1 MARWLFKQEPD
12 CYSFTDLERDGETTW
27 DGVKNPLACKH
38 LRAAVVGDE
47 VFYYHTGK
55 EKSVVGIA
63 IVTHA
68 MTDDEPLLLKPMRR
82 LATPVSLAAI
92 KADDRFAG
100 WELVRQSRLSVMPVP
115 AALWKAVLAM
125 GKGS

>member
-1 MARWLFKQEPD
+1 MARWLVKQEPD
-12 CYSFTDLERDGETTW
+12 CYSFSDLERDGETTW

-38 LRAAVVGDE
+38 LRAAAVGDE
-47 VFYYHTGK
+47 VFFYHTGK
-55 EKSVVGIA
+55 EKSVIGIA
-63 IVTHA
+63 VVTRA

-92 KADDRFAG
+92 KADDQFAD